1 MTRYSPG
8 GGAGTCPLVPGS
20 RASTTLGGEG
30 CHSLAATPR
39 ETASSTLARCRPPRS
54 PRPPEWCLGWPAAIP
69 DAAWW
74 LLQGWCA
81 SRGRGGGGLNAPP
94 PSLSKRMCCRGRVG
108 WCGSSRALGLVNRFI
123 PERDASPRQEQ
134 ISAERAQG
142 RFSMPCGAAAMR
154 YGGLEKRGFD
164 FGQEVYCLQPTERAA
179 CCPTCPGVTSCKR
192 TANREIVLLR
202 VGN

>member
-20 RASTTLGGEG
+20 RARPRRWAAKGATPSRRRPGKPHPRRSRDVARLARLARPSVTGLAGGE
-30 CHSLAATPR
+30 P
-39 ETASSTLARCRPPRS
+39 
-54 PRPPEWCLGWPAAIP
+54 
-69 DAAWW
+69 
-74 LLQGWCA
+74 
-81 SRGRGGGGLNAPP
+81 GRGSVVSPGLVRISGRRRRGLNAPP
-94 PSLSKRMCCRGRVG
+94 PSPSKRMCCRGRVG
-108 WCGSSRALGLVNRFI
+108 WCGSSRALGLVNRFT
-123 PERDASPRQEQ
+123 PARDASPRQEQ
-134 ISAERAQG
+134 ISAERHRAG
-142 RFSMPCGAAAMR
+142 FSMPCGAAAMR
-154 YGGLEKRGFD
+154 HGGLEKRGFD